1 MIDKKSLSERDIC
14 TKFITPA
21 VEKSGWNKQ
30 TQLLEE
36 VSFTDGRIYVRGKL
50 TTRGNQKRADYIL
63 YYKPNIPIAIIEA
76 KDNKHSLRAGIQQAL
91 EYAQILDIPCVF
103 SSNGDGFLFH
113 DRTATDGNIESEI
126 GIDEFPSPQ
135 QLWEKYKTYK
145 GITTDDAEKIASQ
158 DYYFDGSQRK
168 PRYYQ
173 QIAVNRTV
181 EAIANGQNRILLV
194 MATGTGKT
202 YTAFQIIYRLWKSRS
217 KKRIL
222 FLADRTALIDQTRK
236 GDFKHFKDKMT
247 IIKKKVVSSK
257 DGKDELVS
265 NKKRGIDTEDKA
277 YEVFLGLYQGLTNN
291 EPNIEDAYKDF
302 SPDFFDLIVI
312 DECHRGS
319 AKEDSSWREILSYF
333 KNATHIGLTATPKET
348 KETSNTEYFG
358 EPVYTYSLKQGI
370 NDGFLAPYR
379 VIRIGLNVDAEGWR
393 PDQGK
398 TDKQGNL
405 IEDRI
410 YNRKDFDRHL
420 VIDERTELV
429 AQKLTEF
436 LKGYDRFAKTIV
448 FCMDIDHA
456 ERMRTA
462 LAKYN
467 NDLVSENYKYV
478 MQITGDNEEGKRE
491 LDNFINPEEKYPV
504 IATTSELMTTGVDAQ
519 TCKVIVLDANINSM
533 TKFKQIIGRGT
544 RINEEFGKLYFTIL
558 DFRNA
563 TDLFADKDFDGDPIR
578 VKPVTQD
585 DDLSLVVIEEE
596 ENSITV
602 LDEVTGQE
610 IVFEKAQIRYPDGS
624 KLSGNWV
631 SKEPHT
637 YREKVYVNGVDVSVL
652 VSREMYFDQHGKPIT
667 TSLKDH
673 TKEIIKEK
681 YTSLDDFLNK
691 WNSTDRKEAIIA
703 ELQEQGVMVEA
714 LYEAVDKQVDLFDL
728 ICHVAYDQK
737 PLTRKDRANNVK
749 KRNYFTKYGEQAKK
763 VLETLL
769 EKYADEGISNM
780 ESIEV
785 LRVKPFDELGSPYEI
800 IQEFGS
806 KEKYLEAV
814 KELER
819 ELYHAV

>member
-1 MIDKKSLSERDIC
+1 MNKKSLSERDIC
-14 TKFITPA
+14 TKFITPSL
-21 VEKSGWNKQ
+21 ENSGWDKHIQ
-30 TQLLEE
+30 ILEE
-36 VSFTDGRIYVRGKL
+36 VSFTDGKIYVRGKL
-50 TTRGNQKRADYIL
+50 TARGKRKRADYIL

-76 KDNKHSLRAGIQQAL
+76 KDNNHSVRSGIQQAL
-91 EYAQILDIPCVF
+91 DYAKILDIPCVF

-113 DRTATDGNIESEI
+113 DRTATDGNIETEI
-126 GIDEFPSPQ
+126 GIDDFPTPQ
-135 QLWEKYKTYK
+135 QLWEKYKKYK
-145 GITTDDAEKIASQ
+145 GITTESAEKIASQ
-158 DYYFDGSQRK
+158 DYYFDGTNRK

-181 EAIANGQNRILLV
+181 EAIANGQDRILLV

-202 YTAFQIIYRLWKSRS
+202 YTAFQIIYRLWKSRN

-247 IIKKKVVSSK
+247 IIKKKVVATK

-265 NKKRGIDTEDKA
+265 NKKKGIDTEDKA

-291 EPNIEDAYKDF
+291 EPGIEDAYKDF

-358 EPVYTYSLKQGI
+358 DPVYTYSLKQGI
-370 NDGFLAPYR
+370 DDGFLAPYR
-379 VIRIGLNVDAEGWR
+379 VVRVGLNVDAEGWR

-398 TDKQGNL
+398 TDKNGNL
-405 IEDRI
+405 VEDRI
-410 YNRKDFDRHL
+410 YNRKDFDRNL
-420 VIDERTELV
+420 VIEERTELV
-429 AQKLTEF
+429 AKKLTEF
-436 LKGYDRFAKTIV
+436 LNGYDRFAKTIV

-462 LAKYN
+462 IAKQN
-467 NDLVSENYKYV
+467 ADLVTENYKYV
-478 MQITGDNEEGKRE
+478 MQITGDNDEGKRE

-544 RINEEFGKLYFTIL
+544 RINEEYGKMYFTIL

-578 VKPVTQD
+578 VKPVSQD
-585 DDLSLVVIEEE
+585 EDLSLVVIEEE
-596 ENSITV
+596 ENTVTV
-602 LDEVTGQE
+602 LDEATGEE
-610 IVFEKAQIRYPDGS
+610 IKFEKAKIRYPDGS
-624 KLSGNWV
+624 KLNNTWV
-631 SKEPHT
+631 VKEP
-637 YREKVYVNGVDVSVL
+637 REKIYVNGVDVSVL

-681 YTSLDDFLNK
+681 FASLDDFLNK
-691 WNSTDRKEAIIA
+691 WNTTDRKEAIIA

-714 LYEAVDKQVDLFDL
+714 LYEAVNKEVDLFDL
-728 ICHVAYDQK
+728 ICHVAYDQP
-737 PLTRKDRANNVK
+737 PLTRKERANNVK
-749 KRNYFTKYGEQAKK
+749 KRNYFTKYSQTAQK
-763 VLETLL
+763 VLEALL
-769 EKYADEGISNM
+769 DKYADEGIANM

-785 LRVKPFDELGSPYEI
+785 LRITPFDKFGSPIEI
-800 IQEFGS
+800 IKEFGN
-806 KEKYLEAV
+806 KNNYETAV
-814 KELER
+814 KELEI
-819 ELYHAV
+819 ELYKQG